1 MGEWIN
7 EEWCVYTVEY
17 YSVMKRREVLIH
29 AITWMDLDNIMLP
42 EGNKTQ
48 KLIYCIKMPI
58 IGESD

>member
-7 EEWCVYTVEY
+7 EEWYVYTVEY

-29 AITWMDLDNIMLP
+29 AITWMDLDNMLP

-48 KLIYCIKMPI
+48 KVIYCIKMPI